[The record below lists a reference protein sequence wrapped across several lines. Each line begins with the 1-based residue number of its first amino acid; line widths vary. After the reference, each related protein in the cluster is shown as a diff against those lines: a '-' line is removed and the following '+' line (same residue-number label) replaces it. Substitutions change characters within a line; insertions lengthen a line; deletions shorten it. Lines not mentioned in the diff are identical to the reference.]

1 MSPKV
6 AAPAGFLV
14 IGLLLGLLA
23 LLVPTDRAALA
34 GMPLRPALQAA
45 GSPTP
50 PLTSTPAPRTTT
62 TPGVVASLTATPG
75 PDITWYRGVDATLD
89 TALAVGLAGVALTG
103 AIFLIGFASPIQAE
117 INRQVSK
124 NEQAIKD
131 GDYDSRTA
139 AGMRKDAENALA
151 KDRALVKKLRHAAG
165 VLVWSFYAFVFL
177 LLDTLLL
184 DHTVFPIS
192 SESVLAE
199 ADVQEWLWIADL
211 LLSGLPA
218 LVGIILLVY
227 GAFVMKGTLINEL
240 VAANSPP
247 QAPTTPDTNS
257 NSPGNVQPPPPG
269 PPTSVA

>member
-6 AAPAGFLV
+6 TAPTGFLV
-14 IGLLLGLLA
+14 LGLLLGVLA
-23 LLVPTDRAALA
+23 LLAPTDRAAIA
-34 GMPLRPALQAA
+34 GMPLRPAFQVA

-50 PLTSTPAPRTTT
+50 PLTSTP
-62 TPGVVASLTATPG
+62 TPTATPG
-75 PDITWYRGVDATLD
+75 PDLTWYRGVDATLD

-131 GDYDSRTA
+131 GDYDSTTA
-139 AGMRKDAENALA
+139 AGMRKDTENALA

-192 SESVLAE
+192 SESVLSE
-199 ADVQEWLWIADL
+199 SDVQEWLWIADL

-240 VAANSPP
+240 VPANSPP
-247 QAPTTPDTNS
+247 QAPTTDMNS
-257 NSPGNVQPPPPG
+257 N
-269 PPTSVA
+269 PTGKMS